1 MKGIDPERYYTANV
15 YLHYETQDR
24 KKILSYM
31 DIQGKHIDIFQQKV
45 WSIGVKNVLETGTIE
60 LIGPLSI
67 RKVLILPQDKKL
79 NP

>member
-1 MKGIDPERYYTANV
+1 MKEIDPERFYTANV

-24 KKILSYM
+24 KKILTYV
-31 DIQGKHIDIFQQKV
+31 DIPGKHIDIFQQRV
-45 WSIGVKNVLETGTIE
+45 WTIGIKNALETGTIE

-67 RKVLILPQDKKL
+67 SRVLILPQDKKI